1 MAAAMAYYIAAKIVY
16 AKPEIHI
23 YEQYVHEKAPLSTS
37 TSGEA
42 ATDVRPSFDDQVVK
56 D

>member
-23 YEQYVHEKAPLSTS
+23 YEQYVHEKAPLTLV
-37 TSGEA
+37 GEVA
-42 ATDVRPSFDDQVVK
+42 GDVIGGACC
-56 D
+56 

>member
-23 YEQYVHEKAPLSTS
+23 YEQYVHEKAPLTLI
-37 TSGEA
+37 GEA
-42 ATDVRPSFDDQVVK
+42 AGVRPAFDDQVK